1 MSKEILEGVRLVEKE
16 KGIEPGTLLA
26 AIEDALLAAYRKMPD
41 ARHPVRVDLDRE
53 TLDFTAWSVTPQAWD
68 AYLEAHPHHQILAE
82 APPDETEIVS
92 AADEPATDE
101 EPEPE
106 PEIEWDWFGD
116 EVLVDVTPEN
126 FSRIAGQTA
135 KQVLRQRINEA
146 ERSMMYD
153 EYADR
158 VGEIVTGIVQ
168 QDDHRYAFVDLGRM
182 EAILPGSEKVPGER
196 YEQGS
201 RIKAVIIEV
210 RSEGKGPQ
218 VVLSRRSDEL
228 IRQLFELEVPEIADG
243 LVEIR
248 AVAREPGYR
257 AKIAVESKT
266 QGVDPVGACVGP
278 RGSRVRMVVSEL
290 RGEKIDIIPWNDE
303 PARFVAKALAPAKVR
318 EVYVDDEHR
327 QATVVVPDGELSLA
341 IGKEGLNARLA
352 HRLTG
357 WRIDIVSE
365 TEYYA
370 EEAEHTYTGVA
381 TEDGGRV
388 PRPLRRR
395 HIVRQALSEP
405 GPRRKPLLRCPG
417 PPGAGGQAEEPAG
430 NRPRPRPP
438 VRRLR
443 PARRPGPASF
453 GCARCVGRLSS
464 IGQRRLGAG
473 ACTSD
478 PSAACAG
485 HARRREALA
494 TAAKN
499 ARLHAAPPTWRSRC
513 GMERPE
519 AAWKDLTIVAK
530 KTAEQEKP
538 QEPASRARRTAAEP
552 VEAAEAAAPTRCPP
566 NVVDDEE
573 EPGASTAR
581 RPPRPPSGPGQPG
594 RHARPQR
601 GVAEAA
607 AES

>member
-1 MSKEILEGVRLVEKE
+1 VSKEILEGVKLVEKE

-41 ARHPVRVDLDRE
+41 ARHPVRVDLDRD
-53 TLDFTAWSVTPQAWD
+53 TGDFTAWTVTDDAWSK
-68 AYLEAHPHHQILAE
+68 YLDAHPHHHVLAE
-82 APPDETEIVS
+82 AP
-92 AADEPATDE
+92 AADIDPAAPIEDAAE
-101 EPEPE
+101 EPE
-106 PEIEWDWFGD
+106 PEIEWDWFQD
-116 EVLVDVTPEN
+116 TVLVDVTPDN

-146 ERSMMYD
+146 ERSMMYE

-210 RSEGKGPQ
+210 RAEGKGPQ

-243 LVEIR
+243 LVNIR

-257 AKIAVESKT
+257 AKIAVESKV

-318 EVYVDDEHR
+318 EVYVDDDNR

-365 TEYYA
+365 TEYY
-370 EEAEHTYTGVA
+370 TDDSDQPYTGA
-381 TEDGGRV
+381 DGEEDEFPGRCIAV
-388 PRPLRRR
+388 TSSGKRCPN
-395 HIVRQALSEP
+395 QALDGSRYC
-405 GPRRKPLLRCPG
+405 GV
-417 PPGAGGQAEEPAG
+417 PAH
-430 NRPRPRPP
+430 
-438 VRRLR
+438 V
-443 PARRPGPASF
+443 
-453 GCARCVGRLSS
+453 
-464 IGQRRLGAG
+464 
-473 ACTSD
+473 
-478 PSAACAG
+478 
-485 HARRREALA
+485 AL
-494 TAAKN
+494 
-499 ARLHAAPPTWRSRC
+499 
-513 GMERPE
+513 
-519 AAWKDLTIVAK
+519 
-530 KTAEQEKP
+530 
-538 QEPASRARRTAAEP
+538 
-552 VEAAEAAAPTRCPP
+552 
-566 NVVDDEE
+566 
-573 EPGASTAR
+573 
-581 RPPRPPSGPGQPG
+581 
-594 RHARPQR
+594 
-601 GVAEAA
+601 AA
-607 AES
+607 AEEGRAPSR

>member
-1 MSKEILEGVRLVEKE
+1 MSKELLEGVKLLEKE
-16 KGIEPGTLLA
+16 RGIEAETLLS
-26 AIEDALLAAYRKMPD
+26 AIEEALLAAYKKMPD

-53 TLDFTAWSVTPQAWD
+53 SGDYVVWSVTPDAWES
-68 AYLEAHPHHQILAE
+68 YLEAHPHHR
-82 APPDETEIVS
+82 PP
-92 AADEPATDE
+92 EPEE
-101 EPEPE
+101 EPEQPLEAAPQGAAEGEPVEEEPE
-106 PEIEWDWFGD
+106 PEIEWQWFQPAQM
-116 EVLVDVTPEN
+116 VDVTPEG

-135 KQVLRQRINEA
+135 KQVLRQRIHEA
-146 ERSMMYD
+146 ERSIMYD

-168 QDDHRYAFVDLGRM
+168 QDDNRYAFVDLGKM

-243 LVEIR
+243 LVSIR

-257 AKIAVESKT
+257 AKIAVESRV

-318 EVYVDDEHR
+318 EVYVDDDAQ

-365 TEYYA
+365 TEHYA
-370 EEAEHTYTGVA
+370 DADDTPYTGA
-381 TEDGGRV
+381 EGEEDEFPGRCIAV
-388 PRPLRRR
+388 TSSGKRCPN
-395 HIVRQALSEP
+395 QALDGSRYC
-405 GPRRKPLLRCPG
+405 GV
-417 PPGAGGQAEEPAG
+417 PA
-430 NRPRPRPP
+430 
-438 VRRLR
+438 
-443 PARRPGPASF
+443 
-453 GCARCVGRLSS
+453 
-464 IGQRRLGAG
+464 
-473 ACTSD
+473 
-478 PSAACAG
+478 
-485 HARRREALA
+485 HREL
-494 TAAKN
+494 AAKEE
-499 ARLHAAPPTWRSRC
+499 
-513 GMERPE
+513 G
-519 AAWKDLTIVAK
+519 
-530 KTAEQEKP
+530 
-538 QEPASRARRTAAEP
+538 
-552 VEAAEAAAPTRCPP
+552 AAA
-566 NVVDDEE
+566 
-573 EPGASTAR
+573 S
-581 RPPRPPSGPGQPG
+581 
-594 RHARPQR
+594 
-601 GVAEAA
+601 
-607 AES
+607 

>member
-1 MSKEILEGVRLVEKE
+1 VSKELLEGVKLLEKE
-16 KGIEPGTLLA
+16 RGIEAETLLS
-26 AIEDALLAAYRKMPD
+26 AIEEALLAAYKKMPD

-53 TLDFTAWSVTPQAWD
+53 SGDYVVWSVTPDAWE
-68 AYLEAHPHHQILAE
+68 AYLEVHPHHRPAE
-82 APPDETEIVS
+82 PE
-92 AADEPATDE
+92 E
-101 EPEPE
+101 EPEQPVDAAAAPGAEGDQPVEEEPE
-106 PEIEWDWFGD
+106 PEIEWDWFQPAQM
-116 EVLVDVTPEN
+116 VDVTPEG

-135 KQVLRQRINEA
+135 KQVLRQRIHEA
-146 ERSMMYD
+146 ERSIMYD

-168 QDDHRYAFVDLGRM
+168 QDDNRYAFVDLGKM

-243 LVEIR
+243 LVSIR

-257 AKIAVESKT
+257 AKIAVESRV

-318 EVYVDDEHR
+318 EVYVDDDAQ

-365 TEYYA
+365 TEHYA
-370 EEAEHTYTGVA
+370 EAEDVPYTGA
-381 TEDGGRV
+381 EGEEDEFPGRCIAV
-388 PRPLRRR
+388 TSSGKRCPN
-395 HIVRQALSEP
+395 QALDGSRYC
-405 GPRRKPLLRCPG
+405 GV
-417 PPGAGGQAEEPAG
+417 PA
-430 NRPRPRPP
+430 
-438 VRRLR
+438 
-443 PARRPGPASF
+443 
-453 GCARCVGRLSS
+453 
-464 IGQRRLGAG
+464 
-473 ACTSD
+473 
-478 PSAACAG
+478 
-485 HARRREALA
+485 HREL
-494 TAAKN
+494 AAKEE
-499 ARLHAAPPTWRSRC
+499 
-513 GMERPE
+513 G
-519 AAWKDLTIVAK
+519 
-530 KTAEQEKP
+530 
-538 QEPASRARRTAAEP
+538 
-552 VEAAEAAAPTRCPP
+552 AAA
-566 NVVDDEE
+566 
-573 EPGASTAR
+573 S
-581 RPPRPPSGPGQPG
+581 
-594 RHARPQR
+594 
-601 GVAEAA
+601 
-607 AES
+607 

>member
-1 MSKEILEGVRLVEKE
+1 VSKELLEGVKLLEKE
-16 KGIEPGTLLA
+16 RGIEAETLLS
-26 AIEDALLAAYRKMPD
+26 AIEEALLAAYKKMPD

-53 TLDFTAWSVTPQAWD
+53 SGDYVVWSVTPDAWE
-68 AYLEAHPHHQILAE
+68 AYLEVHPHHRPAE
-82 APPDETEIVS
+82 PE
-92 AADEPATDE
+92 E
-101 EPEPE
+101 EPEQPVDAVPQGIEGEQPAEEEPE
-106 PEIEWDWFGD
+106 PEIEWNWFQPAQM
-116 EVLVDVTPEN
+116 VDVTPEG

-135 KQVLRQRINEA
+135 KQVLRQRIHEA
-146 ERSMMYD
+146 ERSIMYD

-168 QDDHRYAFVDLGRM
+168 QDDNRYAFVDLGKM

-243 LVEIR
+243 LVSIR

-257 AKIAVESKT
+257 AKIAVESRV

-318 EVYVDDEHR
+318 EVYVDDDAQ

-365 TEYYA
+365 TEHYA
-370 EEAEHTYTGVA
+370 EAEDVPYTGA
-381 TEDGGRV
+381 EGEEDEFPGRCIAV
-388 PRPLRRR
+388 TSSGKRCPN
-395 HIVRQALSEP
+395 QALDGSRYC
-405 GPRRKPLLRCPG
+405 GV
-417 PPGAGGQAEEPAG
+417 PA
-430 NRPRPRPP
+430 
-438 VRRLR
+438 
-443 PARRPGPASF
+443 
-453 GCARCVGRLSS
+453 
-464 IGQRRLGAG
+464 
-473 ACTSD
+473 
-478 PSAACAG
+478 
-485 HARRREALA
+485 HREL
-494 TAAKN
+494 AAKEE
-499 ARLHAAPPTWRSRC
+499 
-513 GMERPE
+513 G
-519 AAWKDLTIVAK
+519 
-530 KTAEQEKP
+530 
-538 QEPASRARRTAAEP
+538 
-552 VEAAEAAAPTRCPP
+552 AAA
-566 NVVDDEE
+566 
-573 EPGASTAR
+573 S
-581 RPPRPPSGPGQPG
+581 
-594 RHARPQR
+594 
-601 GVAEAA
+601 
-607 AES
+607 